1 MIIIVQMY
9 VAITTHHIQ
18 IEEVCQDANLAHDLG
33 VPGKLT
39 NYVAYIDLV
48 LLRLASNTIQYN
60 YSSALFRVKS
70 DSSRRQWTVFQ
81 LEEYPARP
89 DTPLLIDE
97 EAYGLR

>member
-1 MIIIVQMY
+1 MVIDNYCPNV
-9 VAITTHHIQ
+9 VATHHIQ
-18 IEEVCQDANLAHDLG
+18 IEEVCRDAKLAHDLG

-70 DSSRRQWTVFQ
+70 DSSRRQWTVFK